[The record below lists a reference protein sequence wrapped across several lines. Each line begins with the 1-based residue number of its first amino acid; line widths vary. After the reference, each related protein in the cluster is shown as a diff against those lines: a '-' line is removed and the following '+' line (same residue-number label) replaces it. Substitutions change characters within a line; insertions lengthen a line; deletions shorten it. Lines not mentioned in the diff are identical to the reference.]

1 MCVYMFPMDQHGCGQ
16 DKGLDIHTR
25 APANTI
31 KSQIKEIGC
40 AGMTAVQ
47 RMKALHEL
55 PRRQADIVPWAAEHT
70 INMRT
75 ALALMS
81 S

>member
-1 MCVYMFPMDQHGCGQ
+1 MFPMAQLGRGQ

-47 RMKALHEL
+47 RMKPLHEV
-55 PRRQADIVPWAAEHT
+55 PRGQADIV
-70 INMRT
+70 
-75 ALALMS
+75 L
-81 S
+81 